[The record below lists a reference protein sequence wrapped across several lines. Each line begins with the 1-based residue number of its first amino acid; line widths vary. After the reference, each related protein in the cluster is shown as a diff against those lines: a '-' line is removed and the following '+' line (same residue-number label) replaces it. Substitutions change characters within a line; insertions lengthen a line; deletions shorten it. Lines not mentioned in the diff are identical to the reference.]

1 MSDIMNKNG
10 VDLIRELSLAFGP
23 SGFEDAVREMILP
36 RAKKVADSVSV
47 DKMGDIIALMSFG
60 DVEAEGRKK
69 IMISAHMDEVGFMIA
84 DVRDDGMLS
93 FGCVGGIDPSVLAG
107 RKVTVGN
114 ENGFMNGVICSKA
127 IHHKSPEERETP
139 VKARKMYIDVGAEKK
154 EDIEDKISIGDFGT
168 FDSEFYAFGKG
179 GRTLKS
185 KALDDRMGC
194 AAMLEIMD
202 SLKANAPKQN
212 VDVYFCFTVREEIGY
227 SGAGCVA
234 SKLHPDYA
242 IVLETTAIG
251 DLPETE
257 PCRRVADV
265 GKGGVISIAD
275 RSTIYD
281 RNVVDTAFDIA
292 KQNGIAAQ
300 LKRYVSGGND
310 AGHIHKSDA
319 GVKALAISVPT
330 RYLHSPACVATLDD
344 YESVRDL
351 VEAIIRNA
359 DRLNKN

>member
-1 MSDIMNKNG
+1 MQG
-10 VDLIRELSLAFGP
+10 VELVRALSLEFGP
-23 SGFEDAVREMILP
+23 TGCEERVREMIRP
-36 RAKKVADSVSV
+36 RAEAVADRVII
-47 DKMGDIIALMSFG
+47 DRMGDLIALMSFG
-60 DVEAEGRKK
+60 DKNAADRKK
-69 IMISAHMDEVGFMIA
+69 IMISAHMDEVGFMVA
-84 DVRDDGMLS
+84 DVRDDGMLT

-107 RKVTVGN
+107 RKVTLLGK
-114 ENGFMNGVICSKA
+114 NGMINGVICSKA

-139 VKARKMYIDVGAEKK
+139 TKARKMFIDIGADGKEEAEKV
-154 EDIEDKISIGDFGT
+154 IAIGDFGT

-194 AAMLEIMD
+194 AAMLEMMD
-202 SLKANAPKQN
+202 SLKANAPQEN
-212 VDVYFCFTVREEIGY
+212 IDVYFCFTVREEIGR

-234 SKLHPDYA
+234 NLLRPDYA

-265 GKGGVISIAD
+265 GCGGVISVAD
-275 RSTIYD
+275 RSTIYK
-281 RNVVDTAFDIA
+281 REFVDLAMTLA
-292 KQNGIAAQ
+292 KENQIAAQ

-310 AGHIHKSDA
+310 AGHIHKSTE
-319 GVKALAISVPT
+319 GVKVLAISVPT
-330 RYLHSPACVATLDD
+330 RYLHSPACVATVDD

-351 VEAIIRNA
+351 AEAIIRNSQ
-359 DRLNKN
+359 RLI

>member
-1 MSDIMNKNG
+1 MNLNG
-10 VDLIRELSLAFGP
+10 VELIRALSLEFGP
-23 SGFEDAVREMILP
+23 SGCEDRVRDMIRP
-36 RAKKVADSVSV
+36 RAEAIADRVAV
-47 DKMGDIIALMSFG
+47 DRMGDLIAVMSFG
-60 DVEAEGRKK
+60 DKSASDRKK

-84 DVRDDGMLS
+84 DIRDDGMLT

-107 RKVTVGN
+107 RKVFVGN
-114 ENGFMNGVICSKA
+114 ENGFVSGVICSKA

-139 VKARKMYIDVGAEKK
+139 TKARKMYIDIGAESREEAEKK
-154 EDIEDKISIGDFGT
+154 VVIGDFGT

-194 AAMLEIMD
+194 AAMLEMMD
-202 SLKANAPKQN
+202 SLRADAPEEN
-212 VDVYFCFTVREEIGY
+212 IDVYFCFTVREEIGH

-234 SKLHPDYA
+234 NLIRPDYA

-257 PCRRVADV
+257 ACRRVADV

-275 RSTIYD
+275 RSTIYGRD
-281 RNVVDTAFDIA
+281 FVDLAFELA
-292 KQNGIAAQ
+292 QTNGVAAQ

-310 AGHIHKSDA
+310 AGHIHKSTE
-319 GVKALAISVPT
+319 GVKVLAISVPT
-330 RYLHSPACVATLDD
+330 RYLHSPSCVASMDD

-351 VEAIIRNA
+351 AQLIIRNSN
-359 DRLNKN
+359 RLQ

>member
-1 MSDIMNKNG
+1 MNKNG
-10 VDLIRELSLAFGP
+10 TELLRDLCLAFGP
-23 SGFEDAVREMILP
+23 SGFEGDVRELIRP
-36 RAKKVADSVSV
+36 RAEAVADRVTV
-47 DKMGDIIALMSFG
+47 DKMGDLIALMQFG
-60 DVEAEGRKK
+60 DVKAQDRKK

-84 DVRDDGMLS
+84 DVRDDGMLT

-114 ENGFMNGVICSKA
+114 ENGFMHGVICSKA

-139 VKARKMYIDVGAEKK
+139 IKARKMYIDVGADKK
-154 EDIEDKISIGDFGT
+154 EDIEEKIAVGDFGT
-168 FDSEFYAFGKG
+168 FDSEFYTFGKG
-179 GRTLKS
+179 GRTIKA

-202 SLKANAPKQN
+202 SLKLDAPKQN
-212 VDVYFCFTVREEIGY
+212 IDVYFCFTVREEIGY

-242 IVLETTAIG
+242 IVLESTAIG

-281 RNVVDTAFDIA
+281 RNFVDTAFDIA

-310 AGHIHKSDA
+310 AGHIHKSDG
-319 GVKALAISVPT
+319 GVKALALSVPT
-330 RYLHSPACVATLDD
+330 RYLHSPSCVATLDD
-344 YESVRDL
+344 YEAVRDL
-351 VEAIIRNA
+351 AEAIVRNS
-359 DRLNKN
+359 DRLNFN